1 MLINSE
7 GIGDDMLRWNGL
19 KAMVD
24 GSLGSRT
31 AWMHNH
37 YLDEKNSKG
46 FLIIKDTTQFKKL
59 ILEEGKLVAT
69 VRLPRGDDVLAA
81 CGQLKS
87 F

>member
-1 MLINSE
+1 MIMPIIPMILPFLADSGWERPFKAKINLIPFNP
-7 GIGDDMLRWNGL
+7 WP
-19 KAMVD
+19 
-24 GSLGSRT
+24 GSNYISSSP
-31 AWMHNH
+31 
-37 YLDEKNSKG
+37 DQ
-46 FLIIKDTTQFKKL
+46 IDVFKKF

>member
-1 MLINSE
+1 MKLIEKE
-7 GIGDDMLRWNGL
+7 GVGDDILRWNGI

-46 FLIIKDTTQFKKL
+46 FLIP
-59 ILEEGKLVAT
+59 ILSNID
-69 VRLPRGDDVLAA
+69 R
-81 CGQLKS
+81 KS
-87 F
+87 LCSLSKFIYPFIIFSKQKFNILGFPNI